1 MERNTYAL
9 IKNVAVRTSDIMN
22 SIATVW
28 IFCMMLLMA
37 GDVFG
42 RLLFNHP
49 IQGTPEIIKVSL
61 VAIVFL
67 EIPNTLWMNR
77 HIKSDMI
84 LSRIGSRARL
94 LYENVLFTISAILFI
109 GIIYAGW
116 DLMVTAWQLSEFEG
130 AGVVRV
136 PVAPIRTIIV
146 LGSVL
151 AVFLYLLKII
161 DNIKELRVLSGKD

>member
-1 MERNTYAL
+1 MEKTTYAL
-9 IKNVAVRTSDIMN
+9 IKNVAVKTSDIMN
-22 SIATVW
+22 SIATFW
-28 IFCMMLLMA
+28 IFCMMFLMV

-42 RLLFNHP
+42 RLFFNQP

-84 LSRIGSRARL
+84 LSRISMKSRLR
-94 LYENVLFTISAILFI
+94 YENILFI
-109 GIIYAGW
+109 ISAVVFLGIVYASW
-116 DLMVTAWQLSEFEG
+116 DLMIAAFRLSEFEG

-136 PVAPIRTIIV
+136 PVAPIRSIIV
-146 LGSVL
+146 IGSAL
-151 AVFLYLLKII
+151 TALLYSFKII
-161 DNIKELRVLSGKD
+161 DNIKELRGLRGKE